1 MASPNQPTS
10 RVSSPAPKPES
21 NLTVQFTTA
30 LDEANESDSKR
41 SYHELSDEEDVRR
54 PNLIEDVYGVEH
66 RKNPPTKKVKTDG
79 TDEKPSMANIPIAI
93 SGDTGLGKFMKE
105 GEGNQTA
112 TPTASAVV
120 DLTAGKVFL
129 SVKFVHCR
137 LTLY

>member
-1 MASPNQPTS
+1 M
-10 RVSSPAPKPES
+10 
-21 NLTVQFTTA
+21 
-30 LDEANESDSKR
+30 
-41 SYHELSDEEDVRR
+41 SDEEDVRR

-66 RKNPPTKKVKTDG
+66 RKNPPTKKVKTDD
-79 TDEKPSMANIPIAI
+79 TDEKPNMANTPITI

-112 TPTASAVV
+112 TQNASAVV

-129 SVKFVHCR
+129 IAKFVRCR